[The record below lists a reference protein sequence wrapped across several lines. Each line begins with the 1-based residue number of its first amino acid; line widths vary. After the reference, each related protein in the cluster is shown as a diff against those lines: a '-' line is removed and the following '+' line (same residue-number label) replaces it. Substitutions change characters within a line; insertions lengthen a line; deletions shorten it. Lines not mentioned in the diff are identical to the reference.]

1 MADGV
6 KNSAFRVSMPRTYI
20 NLVYDNNGIKEIQ
33 ANSILNIIDEIET
46 NRLINVYEALNTLI
60 ENYSLVILENDI
72 DIVSAEFCYLI
83 IPEGNA
89 FELIPGWV
97 FCSVQTTESDE
108 IQYTEYK
115 YDVVNVVTGKLYPSR
130 W

>member
-83 IPEGNA
+83 IPEGDALN
-89 FELIPGWV
+89 
-97 FCSVQTTESDE
+97 
-108 IQYTEYK
+108 
-115 YDVVNVVTGKLYPSR
+115 
-130 W
+130 